1 MTIEQAIPLNSVSK
15 KVVRYTLKTLAW
27 ILGILIIVW
36 IAAWIYVINN
46 EDKLKER
53 VARAIEARTHGDVSI
68 GGLSVSIF
76 RTFPLIS
83 LQLNKIVIKD
93 SVTAFAHKD
102 FLTAEDIYL
111 RISIPGVIRG
121 EAPIGKILMRNG
133 EINVVSDT
141 LGNTNEYIF
150 SDKSKDSSSA
160 QTERPQKLQLPDLEL
175 KNVSLN
181 YSRPK
186 RRKDYSALVQ
196 TLKCSSKDI
205 DGVLHFKLNIK
216 LLARKIAFNTRRGSF
231 MKGKSFEGKFEI
243 TYNRNNKD
251 LAFSKLKAYLDDHPY
266 HVSGKFNLDNNNGAF
281 FLDIQSKDVV
291 FKRATA
297 LLDDRIEKVVKPYSI
312 MNPIDVSVKLVGY
325 TNQNIDPLVDVKM
338 AVRDNKV
345 TTPQGVFEDCSFDG
359 QYSNE
364 LVKGKQRGDPNS
376 FLLFKGFT
384 GRWENINFKSDTIKL
399 SNLVTFY
406 LECDVASE
414 VDMKTLNKL
423 AGSKTFSFE
432 NGKTTFDIDFK
443 GPLIGDS
450 IASTI
455 NGVIKINNASVRYN
469 PRNMLLSNC
478 DADLKFVNSDLFVNK
493 VNASVGKTKLNMSGS
508 AANFLALLNVS
519 PEKLV
524 LKWKISSPQIFLDDF
539 KSLLSSSSKTNKK
552 VDKESTI
559 AQTSSRIDKMFSD
572 GDMYISMESPVLTYK
587 TFNATGVK
595 MDVVFMP
602 SQIKMDRVALAHA
615 GGTMNIQGIMKNGAE
630 KNPVTMHVYMQDMDI
645 PKLFTAFNNFGQD
658 AVTNKNLKGKLS
670 ANVHYSTSIT
680 NKADLVTQDN
690 DGSIDFLLKNGELN
704 DFAPLAEISQKA
716 FKKQDFSNIKFA
728 DLQNRLD
735 LKGTAFIINSMDIR
749 STAINLAVEGV
760 YDFKKGTD
768 MFIRLPVKNLLK
780 SQANTDISDAGKSVR
795 GISLRLR
802 AKTGDDGKLKVSWD
816 PLRLAKRNK
825 KDVKDSAEQKD

>member
-1 MTIEQAIPLNSVSK
+1 MRIEQAIPGNSVSK
-15 KVVRYTLKTLAW
+15 KIFRYTLKTLAW
-27 ILGILIIVW
+27 ILAILIVGW

-46 EDKLKER
+46 EDTLKER
-53 VARAIEARTHGDVSI
+53 VATAIEAKTHGEVSI
-68 GGLSVSIF
+68 GGLSVSFF

-83 LQLNKIVIKD
+83 LQLNKIVIRD
-93 SVTAFAHKD
+93 SITAFAHKD

-121 EAPIGKILMRNG
+121 TAPIGKILMRNG

-150 SDKSKDSSSA
+150 SAKSKDSNA
-160 QTERPQKLQLPDLEL
+160 AENKRPHEAQLPDLEL

-181 YSRPK
+181 YKRPK
-186 RRKDYSALVQ
+186 RRKDYSAMVQ

-205 DGVLHFKLNIK
+205 DGVLHFKLNVK
-216 LLARKIAFNTRRGSF
+216 LVARNIAFNTRRGSF
-231 MKGKSFEGKFEI
+231 MKGKSFESKLAI
-243 TYNRNNKD
+243 SYNKNNKD
-251 LAFSKLKAYLDDHPY
+251 LAFNNAKVYLDDHPY
-266 HVSGKFNLDNNNGAF
+266 TITGKFNLDNDNGAF
-281 FLDIQSKDVV
+281 FLNIDSKEVIFD
-291 FKRATA
+291 RAAA
-297 LLDDRIEKVVKPYSI
+297 LLHEQVQKVLKPYSV
-312 MNPIDVSVKLVGY
+312 MNPIDLSVKLSGY
-325 TNQNIDPLVDVKM
+325 TNTNDAPLVDVKM
-338 AVRDNKV
+338 AVRNNKV
-345 TTPQGVFEDCSFDG
+345 TTPQGIFENCSFNG
-359 QYSNE
+359 QYNNE
-364 LVKGKQRGDPNS
+364 LVKGTERGDPNS
-376 FLLFKGFT
+376 FLLFEKFT
-384 GRWENINFKSDTIKL
+384 GRWENINFKSDTIKI
-399 SNLVTFY
+399 SNLITFY

-414 VDMKTLNKL
+414 VDMQTLDKL
-423 AGSKTFSFE
+423 ADSKTFSFE
-432 NGKTTFDIDFK
+432 KGKTIFDIDFK
-443 GPLIGDS
+443 GPILGDS
-450 IASTI
+450 LASTI
-455 NGVIKINNASVRYN
+455 NGFIKINNASVRYN

-478 DADLKFVNSDLFVNK
+478 EADLKFVNSDLFVNK

-552 VDKESTI
+552 VNKESTI

-572 GDMYISMESPVLTYK
+572 GDMYISMESPSMTYK

-602 SQIKMDRVALAHA
+602 SQIKMERVALAHA
-615 GGTMNIQGIMKNGAE
+615 GGTMNIQGVMKNGAE
-630 KNPVTMHVYMQDMDI
+630 KNPVTMHVYMEDMDI
-645 PKLFTAFNNFGQD
+645 PQLFTAFNNFGQD
-658 AVTNKNLKGKLS
+658 AVTNKNLKGKIS

-690 DGSIDFLLKNGELN
+690 DGTIDFLLKNGELN
-704 DFAPLAEISQKA
+704 DFAPLKEISQKA

-728 DLQNRLD
+728 DLKNRLE
-735 LKGTAFIINSMDIR
+735 LKGTAFIVNSMDIR

-780 SQANTDISDAGKSVR
+780 SQANTDISDAGKSVK
-795 GISLRLR
+795 GVSLRLR

-816 PLRLAKRNK
+816 PFRLAKRNK
-825 KDVKDSAEQKD
+825 KDVKDSAEQKE